1 MCPPLLVFILII
13 YVTEGNE
20 DPKSRSG
27 TPNEIPIVPAGSS
40 PEDNICPICH
50 EEFDQFYKQDF
61 ADISSSEGKFCKI
74 CGTVSKL
81 KLPIF
86 LTRKS
91 FINMLILKLLGV
103 GGKGRTFSDDDGGGR
118 WHLKNAIRPEASE
131 QDSNDPST
139 EKYAGRAF
147 HPQCYQDRN
156 NTTLND
162 TSTSIEQVKSEVVS
176 TTDLLTDAPE
186 CQSEMEESEVKSLS
200 KEIQNNSENCQEEP
214 LNPKTCGSETSVKNE
229 PIEAAENVES
239 NLDVEMEDND
249 NDVNINVES
258 NKPLDIEIKEEPTK
272 VESIN
277 SLPSEGAEEADKD
290 SSNEIK
296 STKIETEESLAEEQ
310 PKIEASSEADAVKEP
325 LPDDKKDME
334 DENDSINLVNKSL
347 DGNTLMAAPI
357 IAAIGSNLSGGIKI
371 NIRPND
377 PAKEESGK
385 RDISRTVSESDDGE
399 NEKGA
404 EFDPDSIIQPA
415 KPEHE
420 ELKPKL
426 KGRKLV
432 DMPMQRKGG
441 ELSSLC
447 AIM

>member
-1 MCPPLLVFILII
+1 
-13 YVTEGNE
+13 
-20 DPKSRSG
+20 
-27 TPNEIPIVPAGSS
+27 
-40 PEDNICPICH
+40 
-50 EEFDQFYKQDF
+50 
-61 ADISSSEGKFCKI
+61 
-74 CGTVSKL
+74 
-81 KLPIF
+81 
-86 LTRKS
+86 
-91 FINMLILKLLGV
+91 MLICELPGV

-131 QDSNDPST
+131 KDSNDPST

-162 TSTSIEQVKSEVVS
+162 TSTSLEQVKSEVVS
-176 TTDLLTDAPE
+176 TTDLFTDALE
-186 CQSEMEESEVKSLS
+186 CQSAMEESEVSSLS
-200 KEIQNNSENCQEEP
+200 KEIPNNSENCQEEP
-214 LNPKTCGSETSVKNE
+214 LNPKTCDSETFVKDE
-229 PIEAAENVES
+229 LIEAAENVES

-249 NDVNINVES
+249 NDVNINVAL
-258 NKPLDIEIKEEPTK
+258 NKPPDKEIKEEPTE

-277 SLPSEGAEEADKD
+277 SLPAEGAEEVDKD
-290 SSNEIK
+290 LSSEIK
-296 STKIETEESLAEEQ
+296 STKIETEESMAEEQ
-310 PKIEASSEADAVKEP
+310 PKIEASSDADGIKET
-325 LPDDKKDME
+325 LPDDQIGME
-334 DENDSINLVNKSL
+334 DKNDSVNLVNKSL

-357 IAAIGSNLSGGIKI
+357 IAGIGSNLSGGIKI

-377 PAKEESGK
+377 AAKEESGK
-385 RDISRTVSESDDGE
+385 RDISRSISESDDGE